1 MSRHVMTQY
10 QPRMQNNLTTATSL
24 GYGSSGTPYT
34 DFETGFVSTIV
45 GAAFLSAISVLILVS
60 MSKPGLHSRL
70 GEYTYIPVLF
80 GSLITSNMLQSV
92 GTLINLRWVL
102 NGSVSPG
109 KLCSVQGGIK
119 QAGNVGTAVWSF
131 ALALHAFR
139 LLFLRTRVARRIKW
153 LALTVGWLFITF
165 IVSIGPLALQRK
177 DRGPYFGPSGYW
189 CWITHEYPIEQ
200 TLLEYVIEWT
210 SAFVSFVLYVIV
222 LLRVRGNLVKD
233 SEGRWFLRW
242 VSRNESWQLAFARDY
257 LDSCTI
263 KMVAIVVWYPV
274 TYTIL
279 IVPISIARFTSYAG
293 APVPAGFTFMADM
306 IFALGGFVNLLLFL
320 STRRFIPDLQ
330 TTPDFS
336 TPRSRPSKGQV
347 LSGVTPFV
355 FTSPEVGAQTV
366 MMTVFSERHAPVSW
380 SDRRPEI
387 EALNHGKSVGSPM
400 SDTSQE
406 SRQPLNYQKETL

>member
-1 MSRHVMTQY
+1 MTQY

-24 GYGSSGTPYT
+24 GYGSSETPYT
-34 DFETGFVSTIV
+34 DLETGFISTIV
-45 GAAFLSAISVLILVS
+45 AAAFLSAISVLILVS
-60 MSKPGLHSRL
+60 
-70 GEYTYIPVLF
+70 YTYIPALF
-80 GSLITSNMLQSV
+80 GSLLASNLLQSV

-102 NGSVSPG
+102 NGGVLPG
-109 KLCSVQGGIK
+109 KLCGAQGGIK
-119 QAGNVGTAVWSF
+119 HAGNVGTAVWSF

-153 LALTVGWLFITF
+153 LALALGWLFVTI

-177 DRGPYFGPSGYW
+177 DRGPYFGLRGTGM
-189 CWITHEYPIEQ
+189 CWITHEYPVEQ

-222 LLRVRGNLVKD
+222 LLRVRGNLIKD

-279 IVPISIARFTSYAG
+279 IVPISIARFASYAG
-293 APVPAGFTFMADM
+293 APVPVSFTFMADT

-355 FTSPEVGAQTV
+355 FTSPEVGAQPV
-366 MMTVFSERHAPVSW
+366 MMTVTSGRHAPVSW
-380 SDRRPEI
+380 FDRRPEV
-387 EALNHGKSVGSPM
+387 EALNDGTSVGSPM

>member
-1 MSRHVMTQY
+1 
-10 QPRMQNNLTTATSL
+10 
-24 GYGSSGTPYT
+24 
-34 DFETGFVSTIV
+34 
-45 GAAFLSAISVLILVS
+45 
-60 MSKPGLHSRL
+60 MSKPGSHSRL
-70 GEYTYIPVLF
+70 GEYTYIPALF
-80 GSLITSNMLQSV
+80 GSLLTSNLLQSI

-102 NGSVSPG
+102 HGGVFPG
-109 KLCSVQGGIK
+109 KLCGVQGGIK
-119 QAGNVGTAVWSF
+119 HAGNVGAAVWSF

-139 LLFLRTRVARRIKW
+139 LLFLRTRVARRTKW
-153 LALTVGWLFITF
+153 LALTLGWLFITI

-189 CWITHEYPIEQ
+189 CWITHEYPVEQ

-210 SAFVSFVLYVIV
+210 SALVSFVFYVIV
-222 LLRVRGNLVKD
+222 LLRVRGNLIKD

-242 VSRNESWQLAFARDY
+242 VSRNESWQLAFARRLSRLMHHKDGR
-257 LDSCTI
+257 DRC
-263 KMVAIVVWYPV
+263 MV

-279 IVPISIARFTSYAG
+279 IVPISIARFASYAG
-293 APVPAGFTFMADM
+293 APVPVSFTFMADT

-355 FTSPEVGAQTV
+355 FTSPEVGAQPVMTTV
-366 MMTVFSERHAPVSW
+366 TSERHAPVSW

-387 EALNHGKSVGSPM
+387 EALDHGTSVGSPM
-400 SDTSQE
+400 SDMSQE